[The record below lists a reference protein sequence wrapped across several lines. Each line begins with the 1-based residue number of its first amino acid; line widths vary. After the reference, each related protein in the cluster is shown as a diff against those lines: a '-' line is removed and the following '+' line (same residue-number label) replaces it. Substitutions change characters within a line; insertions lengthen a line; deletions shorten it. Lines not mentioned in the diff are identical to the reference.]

1 MSQSPHLSFN
11 PLDPGLHVAAGG
23 SQSTNPRYKTYDVGW
38 TGGQRAEGVGREEA
52 SGVGHEGTDDQG
64 THEPCQQPPT
74 QQSGTQIEGTATGP
88 SATKRAWHASEA
100 CSDPKG
106 SKRLKTQVVQP
117 HTHFAATHTLLL
129 DFAHTLCCSTL
140 LLVCLATLRAFGVG

>member
-1 MSQSPHLSFN
+1 M
-11 PLDPGLHVAAGG
+11 
-23 SQSTNPRYKTYDVGW
+23 
-38 TGGQRAEGVGREEA
+38 GREEA

-117 HTHFAATHTLLL
+117 HTHFADKPICRIFH
-129 DFAHTLCCSTL
+129 
-140 LLVCLATLRAFGVG
+140 LVRIIRDLRWLPHLAPMCDMEVDENGKAERHVRDNDENHNERGPSASPAIARALIGRH